1 MTKSEHRKQLSE
13 QFLER
18 SGVIV
23 DTSLPVFLDEDSAR
37 IKSREEI
44 ARRVIAAFFTAQIA
58 IDICHNADLRKSV
71 TVFGNLVDKFS
82 VRDDLTTDERRYF
95 DPEHCAEIIYEDA
108 FEMQWRV
115 ERCMPLFWALGM
127 TDGDLDFPS
136 QITNTD
142 TIMKTLCNALDLS
155 VITKITDVPSESD
168 ILSNADTA
176 MRMHYTCMQAR
187 ESGDFDLKN
196 NLDSD
201 VVSEQYLG
209 FCWLVGALKS
219 DDWDNPKP
227 II

>member
-1 MTKSEHRKQLSE
+1 MTKSEHRKLLSE
-13 QFLER
+13 RFLER
-18 SGVIV
+18 SGITV
-23 DTSLPVFLDEDSAR
+23 DTSLPVFVDEDSAR

-44 ARRVIAAFFTAQIA
+44 ARRAAAAFLTAQIA
-58 IDICHNADLRKSV
+58 IDICLNKDLRKAV
-71 TVFGNLVDKFS
+71 AVFGYHVDKLG
-82 VRDDLTTDERRYF
+82 VRGDLTPCEQRYF
-95 DPEHCAEIIYEDA
+95 DLEHCSGITYEEA

-115 ERCMPLFWALGM
+115 ERCMPLFWVLGM

-142 TIMKTLCNALDLS
+142 TIAKTLCDASDLS
-155 VITKITDVPSESD
+155 VIIGISENPSDED

-176 MRMHYTCMQAR
+176 MRMHHTCVRAR
-187 ESGDFDLKN
+187 ELGDLDLKN

-209 FCWLVGALKS
+209 FCWLVGVCES

-227 II
+227 IF